1 MSEVSNVS
9 SLLPGALVQ
18 SLVTVVHTTGLTL
31 QVCGYFEGT
40 VDLFHLPLGKPEDAY
55 KVGQKLKARII
66 YDLTASTPPK
76 FALSL
81 SEHVI
86 KMAVKK
92 NDDSPLPDAY
102 PIGTI
107 LEAVKVT
114 GVEAERGLTV
124 EVQPGIAGFVHVC
137 FLR

>member
-1 MSEVSNVS
+1 M
-9 SLLPGALVQ
+9 Q

-40 VDLFHLPLGKPEDAY
+40 VDLFHLPLGKPEDSY
-55 KVGQKLKARII
+55 KVGQKLKARIV
-66 YDLTASTPPK
+66 YDISTTSPPK

-86 KMAVKK
+86 KLEVKK
-92 NDDSPLPDAY
+92 NDGSSLPDAY

-107 LEAVKVT
+107 LDAVKVN

-124 EVQPGIAGFVHVC
+124 EVQPGVAGFVHV
-137 FLR
+137 RRYS

>member
-1 MSEVSNVS
+1 M
-9 SLLPGALVQ
+9 Q
-18 SLVTVVHTTGLTL
+18 SLVTVVHATGLTL

-40 VDLFHLPLGKPEDAY
+40 VDLFHLPLGKPEDSY
-55 KVGQKLKARII
+55 KVGQKLKARIV
-66 YDLTASTPPK
+66 YDISTTSPPK

-86 KMAVKK
+86 KLEVKK
-92 NDDSPLPDAY
+92 NDGSSLPDAY

-107 LEAVKVT
+107 LDAVKVN

-124 EVQPGIAGFVHVC
+124 EVQPGVAGFVHV
-137 FLR
+137 RRYS

>member
-1 MSEVSNVS
+1 M
-9 SLLPGALVQ
+9 Q

-40 VDLFHLPLGKPEDAY
+40 VDLFHLPLGKPEDSY
-55 KVGQKLKARII
+55 KVGQKLKARIV
-66 YDLTASTPPK
+66 YDISTTSPPK

-86 KMAVKK
+86 KLEVKK
-92 NDDSPLPDAY
+92 NDGSSLPDAY

-107 LEAVKVT
+107 LDAVKVN

-124 EVQPGIAGFVHVC
+124 EVQPGVAGFVHV
-137 FLR
+137 RRSS